1 MTDSFFIKNM
11 PFIYYQGHVFN
22 LSGLPM
28 NYRKI
33 ISSIVFDEIDLEH
46 ESIIFKLDIL
56 KSHQGEY
63 SALLWRLD
71 SYTIKPSFYVDDDF
85 VADEQLFVLDILTIP
100 CLEEQ
105 VFGNENK
112 VIDFV
117 SKKLKH
123 IFNKN

>member
-1 MTDSFFIKNM
+1 
-11 PFIYYQGHVFN
+11 
-22 LSGLPM
+22 M

-46 ESIIFKLDIL
+46 ESIVFKLDIL
-56 KSHQGEY
+56 KSHQEKY

-71 SYTIKPSFYVDDDF
+71 SYSIKPSFDVADDF
-85 VADEQLFVLDILTIP
+85 VADEQFFVLDILTIP

-105 VFGNENK
+105 VFDNENE

-117 SKKLKH
+117 STQLKQ
-123 IFNKN
+123 IFNKH

>member
-1 MTDSFFIKNM
+1 
-11 PFIYYQGHVFN
+11 
-22 LSGLPM
+22 M

-33 ISSIVFDEIDLEH
+33 ISSIVFDEIDLES
-46 ESIIFKLDIL
+46 ENIIFKLDIL

-85 VADEQLFVLDILTIP
+85 VADEQFFVLDILTIP

-105 VFGNENK
+105 VFDNENE

-117 SKKLKH
+117 STQLKQ
-123 IFNKN
+123 IFNKH

>member
-1 MTDSFFIKNM
+1 
-11 PFIYYQGHVFN
+11 
-22 LSGLPM
+22 M

-46 ESIIFKLDIL
+46 ESIVFKLDIL
-56 KSHQGEY
+56 KSHQGQY

-71 SYTIKPSFYVDDDF
+71 SYTIKPTFHVADDF

-105 VFGNENK
+105 VFDNENE
-112 VIDFV
+112 VIKFV
-117 SKKLKH
+117 SNKLKQV
-123 IFNKN
+123 FNKN